1 MEHVGLVL
9 DPLTSAKRFTG
20 KLQVSFSIV
29 VFNKWAIPCLFR
41 LFSFFSHDKYSPNN
55 TNDKSVDVMLW
66 TQTRGGRMVGT
77 DESAELWRHPFFH
90 SSYLDICDTSKS
102 IGTTFDRT
110 YFLNVKLTKKLLLP
124 CFVKMLIPKALY
136 NGAIPSCC
144 RKTKICNF
152 NFMLML
158 RI

>member
-110 YFLNVKLTKKLLLP
+110 YFLNVKLNKNFCCLALSKCWFQKLCTMVLSHH
-124 CFVKMLIPKALY
+124 VAERPKSV
-136 NGAIPSCC
+136 I
-144 RKTKICNF
+144 
-152 NFMLML
+152 
-158 RI
+158 